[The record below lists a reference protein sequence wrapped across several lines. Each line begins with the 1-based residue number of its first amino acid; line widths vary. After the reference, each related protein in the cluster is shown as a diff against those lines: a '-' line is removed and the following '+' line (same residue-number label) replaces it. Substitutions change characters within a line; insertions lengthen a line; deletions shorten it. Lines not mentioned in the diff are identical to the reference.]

1 MDADVDVALSAPTL
15 LARAGECRHN
25 DMEAG
30 VKYVVLIYNNPKV
43 WEELPR
49 SEQDRV
55 LGIHNQLIKE
65 LTESGE
71 MLRVDGLAH
80 PINTKTVRLRD
91 GAPVITDGPFSE
103 AKEQLA
109 GVWALEC
116 DSIERAIEIAAPVAE
131 YDVVEV
137 RPLMDLSGTEM

>member
-1 MDADVDVALSAPTL
+1 
-15 LARAGECRHN
+15 
-25 DMEAG
+25 

-49 SEQDRV
+49 PEQKRV
-55 LGIHNQLIKE
+55 LGIHNRLIKE

-80 PINTKTVRLRD
+80 PSNTKTVRLRD
-91 GAPVITDGPFSE
+91 GVPVVTDGPFSE

-116 DSIERAIEIAAPVAE
+116 DSIERAIEVAAPVAE

-137 RPLMDLSGTEM
+137 RPLMDLSGSEM